1 MAILKKV
8 KPKNEKEL
16 HSIMEKELNAL
27 EEGLVLLKYEFALTK
42 GTPDFL
48 CVDSGERLVVI
59 EVKLQEDENILF
71 QALRYYNE
79 IDKDRYVIAK
89 MFSKNDI
96 KPKVHPRIILIA
108 EKFSDDIRRLSTL
121 VIPDIELYEYTL
133 LSTSD
138 GKEGICYH
146 AISLPKVE
154 EIITTPKSR
163 EEIKKYL
170 TKDILKPLFDRIIEQ
185 VKDISKDIDMYTT
198 QGYVG
203 FRFKG
208 HQIAYLCP
216 QRKSFDIAA
225 ANIDENGRNI
235 EFDNL
240 RIEEGTEDYTETIEK
255 IKKSFE
261 ILGGKANQKKI

>member
-1 MAILKKV
+1 MITLKKT

-16 HSIMEKELNAL
+16 HSIIEKELDAL

-42 GTPDFL
+42 GIPDFV

-89 MFSKNDI
+89 MFSKKDI
-96 KPKVHPRIILIA
+96 NPKEHPRIILIA

-121 VIPDIELYEYTL
+121 VIPDIEVYEYTL
-133 LSTSD
+133 LLTSD

-146 AISLPKVE
+146 AVSLPKVE
-154 EIITTPKSR
+154 EIITTPRSP

-185 VKDISKDIDMYTT
+185 VKDISKDIDVYTT
-198 QGYVG
+198 QDYIG

-208 HQIAYLCP
+208 RQIAYLWP
-216 QRKSFDIAA
+216 HRKSLDIAA
-225 ANIDENGRNI
+225 ANIDENGHNI
-235 EFDNL
+235 EFDTL
-240 RIEEGTEDYTETIEK
+240 RIEEDTEDYIEIIEK
-255 IKKSFE
+255 IKKSFKNLE
-261 ILGGKANQKKI
+261 GKAK